1 MNFSSKNVFNC
12 LFFRPWLGVPL
23 GIWVA
28 VSVVYYWWLISRID
42 VLETENKVIRKQL
55 TLNDMQHFIMH
66 DNHYHVPQVRQ
77 LFKKI
82 NKLHTAPC
90 RVGRWILVS

>member
-1 MNFSSKNVFNC
+1 MNFTSKHVLHC

-42 VLETENKVIRKQL
+42 VLETENQVIRKQL
-55 TLNDMQHFIMH
+55 ILSDVHSFIESG
-66 DNHYHVPQVRQ
+66 DHYHIPRVSM
-77 LFKKI
+77 LFNFI
-82 NKLHTAPC
+82 ASYDNF
-90 RVGRWILVS
+90 

>member
-28 VSVVYYWWLISRID
+28 LSVVYYWWLISRID
-42 VLETENKVIRKQL
+42 VLETENRVIKKQL
-55 TLNDMQHFIMH
+55 YVSGVRDFPEI
-66 DNHYHVPQVRQ
+66 DNKYYVPE
-77 LFKKI
+77 
-82 NKLHTAPC
+82 
-90 RVGRWILVS
+90 VS